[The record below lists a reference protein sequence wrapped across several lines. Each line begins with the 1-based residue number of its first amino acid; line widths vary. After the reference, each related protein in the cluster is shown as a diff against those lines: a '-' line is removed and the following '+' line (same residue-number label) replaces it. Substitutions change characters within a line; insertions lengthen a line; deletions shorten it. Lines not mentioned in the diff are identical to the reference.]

1 MKIYRNPFVNHPYYF
16 VKTGAGWTGRTESS
30 KSKGYCVERR
40 DGKWICRNVY
50 FCDCTIKNELIL
62 VAENRESIHK
72 VIENAV
78 IDTVLRLVKENLRL
92 EDVTRCPYCNYIPKC
107 NEQTCKDCKVYED
120 FLDDADKPLL
130 RFGGK

>member
-1 MKIYRNPFVNHPYYF
+1 MKIYRNPFVSYPCYF
-16 VKTGAGWTGRTESS
+16 VKTGAGWSGRAEAS
-30 KSKGYCVERR
+30 KSKGYCVEQH
-40 DGKWICRNVY
+40 DGKWICRNGGY
-50 FCDCTIKNELIL
+50 YDDTIKNELIL

-107 NEQTCKDCKVYED
+107 NDQTCKDCKVYED
-120 FLDDADKPLL
+120 FLDDAE
-130 RFGGK
+130 RFRGNGK